1 MCKCLKP
8 EKNLNILQKT
18 KQHNV
23 EEKNME
29 NKNENEVSNV
39 NSRKLLNAIG
49 KNVAMAIQSL
59 DTILPDVKDE
69 KFKEY
74 LSELN
79 NQYGIIMTEA
89 QMLAKANDM
98 ELKLTTPLE
107 KAELWTSI
115 KLKTLMDKSTR
126 QFATMIFLGTNM
138 GIPDLVIAIC
148 DFGNASKEVVML
160 AKKLKEIEEKSDEEL
175 KLFLCK

>member
-1 MCKCLKP
+1 MRG
-8 EKNLNILQKT
+8 EI
-18 KQHNV
+18 
-23 EEKNME
+23 ME
-29 NKNENEVSNV
+29 NEKKEEGKNI
-39 NSRKLLNAIG
+39 NSEKLLNALG
-49 KNVAMAIQSL
+49 KNVAMAVQSL
-59 DTILPDVKDE
+59 EIILPDIKDQ

-74 LSELN
+74 ISKLN
-79 NQYGIIMTEA
+79 DEYNIIMTEA

-115 KLKTLMDKSTR
+115 KLKTLTNKSTR

-138 GIPDLVIAIC
+138 GIPDLIIAIC
-148 DFGNASKEVVML
+148 DFGNASKEVVTL

-175 KLFLCK
+175 KLFLCN

>member
-1 MCKCLKP
+1 M
-8 EKNLNILQKT
+8 
-18 KQHNV
+18 
-23 EEKNME
+23 
-29 NKNENEVSNV
+29 KNESSE
-39 NSRKLLNAIG
+39 KLLNAIG
-49 KNVAMAIQSL
+49 KNVAMAVQSL
-59 DTILPDVKDE
+59 EIILPDVQDE

-74 LSELN
+74 LSKLN
-79 NQYGIIMTEA
+79 YDYNIIMTEA

-98 ELKLTTPLE
+98 ELKMTNPIE

-115 KLKTLMDKSTR
+115 KLKTIMNKTTR

-148 DFGNASKEVVML
+148 DFSDASSEIVTL
-160 AKKLKEIEEKSDEEL
+160 AKRLKEIEEKSDEDL

>member
-1 MCKCLKP
+1 M
-8 EKNLNILQKT
+8 
-18 KQHNV
+18 
-23 EEKNME
+23 
-29 NKNENEVSNV
+29 KNENSE
-39 NSRKLLNAIG
+39 KLLNAVG
-49 KNVAMAIQSL
+49 KNVAMAVQSL
-59 DTILPDVKDE
+59 ELILPEVKDA

-79 NQYGIIMTEA
+79 NQYSLIMSEA

-98 ELKLTTPLE
+98 ELKMTNPIE
-107 KAELWTSI
+107 KVELWTSI

-148 DFGNASKEVVML
+148 DFGDASKEVVNL
-160 AKKLKEIEEKSDEEL
+160 AKKLKEIEEKSDEDL
-175 KLFLCK
+175 KMFLCSSKSNEI